1 MVEERSIRI
10 DAPEG
15 KMLVSR
21 KLKAIGLIV
30 RTSIDSQADW
40 EVLDESKAKALDK
53 EWHPEFYGLSPMPDP
68 NPVPPSESGSTAT
81 PPAEGSGADFVDK
94 VHDKLTEGR

>member
-1 MVEERSIRI
+1 MGEERSIRL

-15 KMLVSR
+15 KMLVNR

-40 EVLDESKAKALDK
+40 EVLDESKAEALDK
-53 EWHPEFYGLSPMPDP
+53 VWHPEFYGLHTTDPGLGP
-68 NPVPPSESGSTAT
+68 NPVLPTSNSQS
-81 PPAEGSGADFVDK
+81 
-94 VHDKLTEGR
+94 